1 MACFYFG
8 DVNVGLYGYISVF
21 PVTFIL
27 FYLWLR
33 HHTAPCRDILLH
45 TLVFGFSTRWQ
56 RSLTAA
62 FLREYTGKG
71 VTVIFNVF
79 MSAWSELLLRASAW
93 EGDGEVLL

>member
-45 TLVFGFSTRWQ
+45 TLVFGFSTR
-56 RSLTAA
+56 
-62 FLREYTGKG
+62 
-71 VTVIFNVF
+71 
-79 MSAWSELLLRASAW
+79 
-93 EGDGEVLL
+93 